1 MNWMIFTK
9 MFRGISLGTT
19 PRDPLGK
26 SVVVMVMSRLEDR
39 GGRKKRK
46 QQDWL
51 KSSYQGDDANFILV
65 PEDLKTNKT
74 KKQKKTTSALSIG
87 TITLGRDSI
96 FCFFLFLKTQ
106 DSWKIINTFS
116 KCCVPHRSRP
126 CGDAVLAE
134 ADASGKER

>member
-1 MNWMIFTK
+1 

-74 KKQKKTTSALSIG
+74 KKQKKPPQPFPLAQLLSEEI
-87 TITLGRDSI
+87 LFFVF
-96 FCFFLFLKTQ
+96 FCF
-106 DSWKIINTFS
+106 
-116 KCCVPHRSRP
+116 
-126 CGDAVLAE
+126 
-134 ADASGKER
+134 